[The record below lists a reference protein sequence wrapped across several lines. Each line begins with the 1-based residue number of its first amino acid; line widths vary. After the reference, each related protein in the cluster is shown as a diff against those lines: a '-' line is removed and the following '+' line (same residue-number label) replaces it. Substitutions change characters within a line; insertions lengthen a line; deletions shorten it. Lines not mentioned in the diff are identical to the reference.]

1 MKNPD
6 TESCRV
12 MVKGPRCQALVAWR
26 SFVLDNPF
34 HRTNFSWAFLLIDK
48 NPTEVG
54 TLNACL
60 LATVRNLLSFRQ
72 HEQTQHSNHSKQGPG
87 RENHK
92 SISPAHEPLYARN
105 QLDRNGGQQKSQT
118 RLTRQVGSA

>member
-34 HRTNFSWAFLLIDK
+34 HRTNFSWAFLQLTK
-48 NPTEVG
+48 YPTEVG
-54 TLNACL
+54 TLNAVSLGLMFALL
-60 LATVRNLLSFRQ
+60 LAQISQRSPKPRDCAAETTSGPHAASAHSVQLSLGPESSSPE
-72 HEQTQHSNHSKQGPG
+72 EQDHQ
-87 RENHK
+87 
-92 SISPAHEPLYARN
+92 
-105 QLDRNGGQQKSQT
+105 
-118 RLTRQVGSA
+118 

>member
-34 HRTNFSWAFLLIDK
+34 HRTNFSWVFTRGKGHHQSRNSLNIARNKHAGRERDHMLL
-48 NPTEVG
+48 PTRAG
-54 TLNACL
+54 FAALPPD
-60 LATVRNLLSFRQ
+60 VR
-72 HEQTQHSNHSKQGPG
+72 EGPG
-87 RENHK
+87 LSGKN
-92 SISPAHEPLYARN
+92 SSL
-105 QLDRNGGQQKSQT
+105 LG
-118 RLTRQVGSA
+118 RLRLQVRGEAPERK